1 MKVKILIFG
10 ELKKFFSKDE
20 FTLENVKNINQ
31 LKKFFFEKYE
41 GFENI
46 NFKIAVNEE
55 IILENV
61 NFKNGDEI
69 AFLPIFSGG

>member
-1 MKVKILIFG
+1 MKIKILIFG
-10 ELKKFFSKDE
+10 ELKKIFSKDE

-31 LKKFFFEKYE
+31 LKKIFFKKYESFEKK
-41 GFENI
+41 